1 MTGGWVLTLKNP
13 QKRDASMSVRIE
25 NQACFFTT
33 ESGEEIRLC
42 PDVTII
48 TDGEKS
54 MSAVDLDGQRIYIT
68 EAEADALTV
77 AGAVDG
83 RRHLKATD
91 SDSVI

>member
-1 MTGGWVLTLKNP
+1 MT
-13 QKRDASMSVRIE
+13 VRIE
-25 NQACFFTT
+25 SQTCFFIT
-33 ESGEEIRLC
+33 ENGEEIRLC

-48 TDGEKS
+48 TDSEKA
-54 MSAVDLDGQRIYIT
+54 MSAVELNDQRFYIT

-83 RRHLKATD
+83 RKHLKATD

>member
-1 MTGGWVLTLKNP
+1 MT
-13 QKRDASMSVRIE
+13 VRIE
-25 NQACFFTT
+25 NQTCFFLT
-33 ESGEEIRLC
+33 ENGEEIRLG
-42 PDVTII
+42 PDVEII
-48 TDGEKS
+48 TDGAKA
-54 MSAVDLDGQRIYIT
+54 MSAVNLDGQLIYIT